1 VDERSAP
8 TRILKGSHLAVPRVL
23 ATAGEGGLSFGQVA
37 PRLPASTFKR
47 EQVLAEGK
55 GGDVYICHPFLVHA
69 ASWPHR
75 GAHARMIAQPGVGIP
90 APFALR
96 EGTDICPVETA
107 ILLGLP
113 DTPAARS

>member
-1 VDERSAP
+1 
-8 TRILKGSHLAVPRVL
+8 
-23 ATAGEGGLSFGQVA
+23 
-37 PRLPASTFKR
+37 
-47 EQVLAEGK
+47 VLAEGK

-96 EGTDICPVETA
+96 EGTDLCPVETA
-107 ILLGLP
+107 ILLGLR